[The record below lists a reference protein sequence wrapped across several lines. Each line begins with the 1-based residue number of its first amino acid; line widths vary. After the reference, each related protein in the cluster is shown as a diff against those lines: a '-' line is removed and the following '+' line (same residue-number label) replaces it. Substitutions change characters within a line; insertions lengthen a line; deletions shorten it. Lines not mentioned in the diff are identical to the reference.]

1 MKFENKTEEKIK
13 VQKDVKA
20 KFNRSEWQT
29 VRPGETIE
37 ANNAVFCKYYVKAG
51 LTDISKEVEKE
62 VPKVPEKTKDEKVKE
77 KPEEKPEE
85 LPKVGDEVKPGEP
98 GYDGEKEPKTE
109 EKPEEPK
116 KIRPKRKTKK
126 E

>member
-1 MKFENKTEEKIK
+1 MKFENKTKEKIK
-13 VQKDVKA
+13 VQKDVKV

-37 ANNAVFCKYYVKAG
+37 ANNAVYCKYYVKAG
-51 LTDISKEVEKE
+51 LTDISK
-62 VPKVPEKTKDEKVKE
+62 PNLPEEEIK
-77 KPEEKPEE
+77 EEKPEE
-85 LPKVGDEVKPGEP
+85 LPKVGEEVKPGEP

-109 EKPEEPK
+109 EKPEKTIK
-116 KIRPKRKTKK
+116 KVRPKRKTKGK